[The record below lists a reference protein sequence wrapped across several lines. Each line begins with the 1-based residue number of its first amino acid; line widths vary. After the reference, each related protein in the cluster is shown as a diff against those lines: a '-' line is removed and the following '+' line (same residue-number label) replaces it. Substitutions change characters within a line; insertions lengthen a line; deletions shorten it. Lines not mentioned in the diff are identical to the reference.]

1 MTADGRQVF
10 QGLGDGGGSRG
21 EALEPRRLGQQG
33 ARLSHFLVAIQE
45 ESEKKRQKV
54 SAHL

>member
-10 QGLGDGGGSRG
+10 QGLGGGGGSWG

-45 ESEKKRQKV
+45 ESGKKRQKV